1 MKYLFLSPHPD
12 DVELACGATIAR
24 LVEEKNEIFIA
35 VFSDCDISLQEMY
48 RAHESLGAK
57 TLYFSY
63 TRRTFDKHRQK
74 ILDDL
79 IGIRNKFQFDVVFLP
94 DQSDIHQDHQV
105 IGMEGLRCF
114 KNTADIISY
123 AHLHNQFRG
132 SHNLYYEISY
142 RHIEA
147 KLMAL
152 NYYLSQRERSYFSK
166 DAIISQLKSN
176 GIQGGVDYAEI
187 FKIIKQII

>member
-1 MKYLFLSPHPD
+1 MKFLFLSPHPD

-24 LVEEKNEIFIA
+24 LAEERNEIYIA
-35 VFSDCDISLQEMY
+35 VFSDCEISLQEMY
-48 RAHESLGAK
+48 RAHEKLKAK

-79 IGIRNKFQFDVVFLP
+79 IGIRNKYKFEAVFLP

-114 KNTADIISY
+114 KNIPIIAY
-123 AHLHNQFRG
+123 AHPHNEFA
-132 SHNLYYEISY
+132 SEHNCYYSVTDG
-142 RHIEA
+142 HACTKLEA
-147 KLMAL
+147 LDC
-152 NYYLSQRERSYFSK
+152 YFSQRQRTYFDRDTVLSQLRYHG
-166 DAIISQLKSN
+166 LKAN
-176 GIQGGVDYAEI
+176 VKFAEA
-187 FKIIKQII
+187 FRIIKHII